1 MLSHVYL
8 GTNDFEKALEFYRP
22 LMSLLNLCE
31 RFCDAQRQ
39 WVAWEV
45 APGVRPLFVV
55 GRPYDGRPASAGN
68 GFMVA
73 LLASDRRTV
82 DAVHAVALQQ
92 GGVDEGAP
100 GLRPEYHSNYYGAYF
115 RDLDG
120 NKLCVVTHS
129 PEIE

>member
-1 MLSHVYL
+1 MFLSSRWASYVGGL
-8 GTNDFEKALEFYRP
+8 GIYRC
-22 LMSLLNLCE
+22 L
-31 RFCDAQRQ
+31 QR
-39 WVAWEV
+39 
-45 APGVRPLFVV
+45 LVV

-68 GFMVA
+68 GSMVA

-82 DAVHAVALQQ
+82 DAVHAVAQQQ

-120 NKLCVVTHS
+120 KKLCVVTHS